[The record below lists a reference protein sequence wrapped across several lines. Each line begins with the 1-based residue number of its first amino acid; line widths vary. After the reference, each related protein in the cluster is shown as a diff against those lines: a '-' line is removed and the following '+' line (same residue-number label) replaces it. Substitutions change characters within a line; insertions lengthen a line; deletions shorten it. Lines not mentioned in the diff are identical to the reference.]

1 MKYILDI
8 FDIYNISEIY
18 TFLRFWVLVDIF
30 TFTYIFTF
38 TIYVKSTFWKVL
50 AEIVLGIGRYI
61 YIYNIR
67 EKHILEGIGGAP

>member
-50 AEIVLGIGRYI
+50 AELPDQIVEYMKSRGFRS
-61 YIYNIR
+61 NV
-67 EKHILEGIGGAP
+67 